1 MNAMADLNINGYAM
15 TTFTSHS
22 VISGACNAPQ
32 LTLYVPAGYLGIWI
46 GIIGMCFLP
55 RMLSGQSTGLEVTGN
70 AGTIQND
77 RASVSWAIGAISPGT
92 HAKADQQLRVGHIY
106 PSIRFSGDT
115 PPTRSTPLVRAFPN
129 PFTERIDLL
138 PITDQTNRLTIQVQD
153 ALGRQVHSQVWPD
166 PTIRC
171 TLELDHLPAGAYS
184 VTLRLPDGSTKQE
197 TLKILK
203 KEL

>member
-1 MNAMADLNINGYAM
+1 M
-15 TTFTSHS
+15 TTFTNQSIH
-22 VISGACNAPQ
+22 SGAFNVQ
-32 LTLYVPAGYLGIWI
+32 QPALFHPTKYLCIWI
-46 GIIGMCFLP
+46 GIMGMCFLP
-55 RMLSGQSTGLEVTGN
+55 LILSGQSTRLEVTGN

-77 RASVSWAIGAISPGT
+77 WASVSWAIGAISPGT
-92 HAKADQQLRVGHIY
+92 HTKADQQLRVGHIY

-115 PPTRSTPLVRAFPN
+115 PLTRSTPLARAFPN

-153 ALGRQVHSQVWPD
+153 ALGRRVHSQVWAD

-184 VTLRLPDGSTKQE
+184 VTLHLPDGSTEQE

-203 KEL
+203 KKL